1 MRGLQISSQTYFR
14 WWKQFWSYL
23 SEVSYVSQI
32 LESHFWQESF
42 PPTGAGGNAAKVRV
56 QTQRCSLESSVFS
69 GWQLDGRPWP
79 DHAIRVD
86 APQQSRHLLA
96 PVCALRRFV
105 IARSTPPWC
114 HRAPG
119 LGPWSSNVA
128 FFSQGYGSNMYQVT
142 SPKVSV
148 APLLLGV
155 LNNSGQFVLIFNHPS
170 WIHVD

>member
-69 GWQLDGRPWP
+69 RWKLDGRHWP

-96 PVCALRRFV
+96 PQARF
-105 IARSTPPWC
+105 AASSL
-114 HRAPG
+114 PG
-119 LGPWSSNVA
+119 LHHLDVVVHLVWGLGAPMWH
-128 FFSQGYGSNMYQVT
+128 FSHRDMAPTGTRLPV
-142 SPKVSV
+142 PKFLWHLYFW
-148 APLLLGV
+148 AY
-155 LNNSGQFVLIFNHPS
+155 
-170 WIHVD
+170 